1 LRLNPK
7 SYDIKNLKMTT
18 IRDDNSNRFKIYR
31 PIICRGDCENMRI
44 LVPLA
49 EGFEEI
55 EAISVIDILR
65 RADVEVVTA
74 GLKEGLMEGS
84 HKVKVLPDTTLEKID
99 YRDFDGLVL
108 PGGAPGFINLGND
121 ERILNMARE
130 MDRAGKCVAAI
141 CAAPSVLI
149 KAGVLQGRRATV
161 SSSGKAQVEECA
173 DFSEDRVVVDRN
185 LVTSRSPG
193 TAVEFALKLVEVL
206 VGKEK
211 MEQVKEQTMA
221 ICQGD

>member
-1 LRLNPK
+1 
-7 SYDIKNLKMTT
+7 
-18 IRDDNSNRFKIYR
+18 
-31 PIICRGDCENMRI
+31 MRI

-55 EAISVIDILR
+55 EAINVIDILR

-74 GLKEGLMEGS
+74 GLKDGLVEGA
-84 HKVKVLPDTTLEKID
+84 HKVRVMPDTSLDKID
-99 YRDFDGLVL
+99 FKDFHGLVL

-130 MDRAGKCVAAI
+130 MDRAGKVVAAI

-161 SSSGKAQVEECA
+161 HPSGKKEVQACA
-173 DFSEDRVVVDRN
+173 KFSEDRVVVDKN
-185 LVTSRSPG
+185 LITSRTPG
-193 TAVEFALKLVEVL
+193 TALEFALKLVEVL
-206 VGKEK
+206 AGKEK
-211 MEQVKEQTMA
+211 MQQVKKETMA

>member
-1 LRLNPK
+1 
-7 SYDIKNLKMTT
+7 
-18 IRDDNSNRFKIYR
+18 
-31 PIICRGDCENMRI
+31 MRI

-49 EGFEEI
+49 NGFEEI
-55 EAISVIDILR
+55 EAVNVIDILR

-74 GLKEGLMEGS
+74 GLEEGLVEGS
-84 HKVKVLPDTTLEKID
+84 HKIKVLPDTTLEKID

-108 PGGAPGFINLGND
+108 PGGAPGFVNLGND
-121 ERILNMARE
+121 ERILKMARE
-130 MDRAGKCVAAI
+130 MDRAGKVVAAI

-161 SSSGKAQVEECA
+161 SPSGKAQVAACANFREE
-173 DFSEDRVVVDRN
+173 RVVVDGN

-193 TAVEFALKLVEVL
+193 TALEFALKLVEVL

-211 MEQVKEQTMA
+211 MLMVKAQTLA